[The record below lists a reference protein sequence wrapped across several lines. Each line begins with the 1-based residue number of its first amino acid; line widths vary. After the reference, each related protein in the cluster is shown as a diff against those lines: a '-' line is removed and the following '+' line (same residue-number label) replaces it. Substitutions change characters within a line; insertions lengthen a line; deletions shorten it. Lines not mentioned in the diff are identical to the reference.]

1 MGLKPRPFRTALH
14 WMGGGLV
21 PLFLLA
27 TALNILTTFDVLYS
41 HERLDSYRLVLF
53 TCTHSKWLGAR
64 VYISLRR

>member
-1 MGLKPRPFRTALH
+1 
-14 WMGGGLV
+14 MGGGLV

-27 TALNILTTFDVLYS
+27 TALNILTTLDVLYS